1 MWKSE
6 DTFQRILEDAL
17 LDVPYAIAARVIG
30 EKLSGQGVQLTERER
45 EELAEHLKTT
55 DDAVWSPSDAST
67 DVQVRVEITDADIQV
82 VLERVEDFMSEHV
95 PRIIVTV
102 GEQVAGQILGVL
114 HETWEGEAE
123 SQRLERHDFEERLG
137 TRWGRPISLLR
148 MLLTVARESGDLAN
162 TLLRS
167 SEERESAVT
176 AGVLLR
182 LHARACQ
189 VTDEIACLMA
199 AEFADG
205 AMARWRTLHEIAAV
219 ALFLREYGD
228 PAAQRYAD
236 HEVIESAR
244 AARDYDECCER
255 LGYDPMSQADL
266 DEIHQAHEDAVA
278 KYGPS
283 FNGPYGWSADALG
296 LKRPTLRDVQ
306 AAVGIDHMKS
316 YYRLASHNVHANP
329 KGVFFK
335 LGLLGDADVLLAGPS
350 NVGLSDPGQNAAIS
364 LTQVCS
370 ALGTLQ
376 PTMDTMVVLTIL
388 NRLTNEVC
396 EAFHAAREKLE
407 RDAREGA

>member
-1 MWKSE
+1 
-6 DTFQRILEDAL
+6 
-17 LDVPYAIAARVIG
+17 
-30 EKLSGQGVQLTERER
+30 
-45 EELAEHLKTT
+45 
-55 DDAVWSPSDAST
+55 
-67 DVQVRVEITDADIQV
+67 VRVEIADADIQV

-114 HETWEGEAE
+114 HETWDGEAE
-123 SQRLERHDFEERLG
+123 SQRLERHDFEERLQI
-137 TRWGRPISLLR
+137 RWGRAISLLR
-148 MLLTVARESGDLAN
+148 MLLTVAREFGDLVN

-167 SEERESAVT
+167 SGERESAVT
-176 AGVLLR
+176 ADVLLR

-189 VTDEIACLMA
+189 VADEIACLMA
-199 AEFADG
+199 AGFADG

-228 PAAQRYAD
+228 PAAQRYVD
-236 HEVIESAR
+236 HEIIESAR
-244 AARDYDECCER
+244 AAREYDECCGR
-255 LGYDPMSQADL
+255 LGYEPMSQADL

-283 FNGPYGWSADALG
+283 FDGAYGWSADALK
-296 LKRPTLRDVQ
+296 LKRPTLKDVR

-350 NVGLSDPGQNAAIS
+350 SAGLSGPGQNAAIS

-376 PTMDTMVVLTIL
+376 PTMDTIVVLNIL

-396 EAFHAAREKLE
+396 EAFHAASEKLE
-407 RDAREGA
+407 RDEREGA